1 MGSSSREHTF
11 LVQQGRCLHARADLD
26 DDDDDDDTYSG
37 AGPIGLVS
45 LLAAK
50 ALGAT
55 PIIITDLFQSRLDFA
70 KTLHPDVRTVLVERG
85 RTAEEVALQIREAAG
100 GEDLKFALECTGVES
115 SIRTCIFVSDAYS
128 ISSRAKRWLIHCMA
142 SWQSMA
148 FGGKV
153 FVIGVG
159 KAEQNVSATF
169 TTRPFTRNRPN

>member
-1 MGSSSREHTF
+1 MNLSPSPSLGSIGPGSGSEMGSSSREHTF

-26 DDDDDDDTYSG
+26 HDDNDDTYSG

-70 KTLHPDVRTVLVERG
+70 KTLHPDVQTVLVERG

-115 SIRTCIFVSDAYS
+115 SIRTCIFVSDDDP
-128 ISSRAKRWLIHCMA
+128 SRAGRSGGSSTAWHLGSRWRSVERSL
-142 SWQSMA
+142 
-148 FGGKV
+148 
-153 FVIGVG
+153 
-159 KAEQNVSATF
+159 
-169 TTRPFTRNRPN
+169 